1 MCRGQIDSYR
11 NATGIEFGVSGFLG
25 VHFAITIIFGND
37 MFALVFCPEIGILF
51 CDKLVQ
57 KPKNETG
64 EKLVCV
70 V

>member
-1 MCRGQIDSYR
+1 
-11 NATGIEFGVSGFLG
+11 
-25 VHFAITIIFGND
+25 

-57 KPKNETG
+57 KPKNETS